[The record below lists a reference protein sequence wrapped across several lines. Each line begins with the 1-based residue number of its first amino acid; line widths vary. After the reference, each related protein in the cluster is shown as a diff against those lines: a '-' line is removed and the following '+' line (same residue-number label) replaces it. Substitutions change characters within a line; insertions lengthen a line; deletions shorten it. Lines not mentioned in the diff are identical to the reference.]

1 VLPDWHRRES
11 LPPHSEPI
19 ARAAR
24 LNRRD
29 DRRTA
34 RAGTD
39 AVHREGENLATH
51 RDRQRIRNGALC
63 RALTLLL
70 IALLA
75 FPAARPAGATNA
87 APAALG
93 EDNAPGATGATTFR
107 GQSLIVARRADG
119 GVWVRKTDGLWYSG
133 WSPLGGATDA
143 APAAASTET
152 FVAVFVRGTDGTLW
166 VRRSGD
172 GNEYEGWRALGD
184 RLASPPAAAASG
196 GQVHVFLRDER
207 GMIWQRNSTDGR
219 TFSAA
224 RPLGGPLA
232 AAPVAVTSATGVTLY
247 GQGTDGRRYTLDTRD
262 GAQATAWGD
271 WTGSGASAR
280 SASAAPT
287 GSAPLT
293 LDIGVNFIDP
303 SNWQTYQLP
312 AYTRLRPT
320 LAKFSMFYDG
330 YPATPVFGT
339 AQLDDAITAGARTII
354 LRTAETRT
362 DPDEVERQLNAPLPG
377 DGRSLLDYIRDR
389 GNDGSGVAF
398 WIEVGNEPDLA
409 GVNPLIAR
417 YSLLATVRD
426 LGPQYRASHPNLHW
440 MASLPT
446 ANGLRDSANPD
457 YRGLAYLDL
466 FLSDR
471 GDGLG
476 SVAARYDALGAHL
489 YGADTLEQPYPAL
502 REASDTRDCA
512 GANGDALCPDLVL
525 DRALSQTGLPIF
537 ITEAGI
543 NSAMRW
549 DLKARYYLDAM
560 YRMPARV
567 RGFALFTLSLDPE
580 WYAGASARCLRPSGA
595 SCTRYALDVDE
606 RGLIDPSFAG
616 ANTIGLCAQ
625 LGPGDAACV
634 PPCASTAAAENAALP
649 RSAVQRASCTVDAQ
663 GPPTPAPHPPEGRDR
678 TALLPAA
685 RARRW
690 RRGARYGDE
699 RMGIQR

>member
-1 VLPDWHRRES
+1 MV
-11 LPPHSEPI
+11 
-19 ARAAR
+19 
-24 LNRRD
+24 
-29 DRRTA
+29 
-34 RAGTD
+34 
-39 AVHREGENLATH
+39 
-51 RDRQRIRNGALC
+51 

-70 IALLA
+70 LVLLA
-75 FPAARPAGATNA
+75 LPTVSPAGAAGAVPA
-87 APAALG
+87 APD

-107 GQSLIVARRADG
+107 GQSLVVARRADG
-119 GVWVRKTDGLWYSG
+119 GVWLRKTDGLWYSG

-143 APAAASTET
+143 APAVASTAT
-152 FVAVFVRGTDGTLW
+152 FVAIFVRGSDGILR
-166 VRRSGD
+166 VRRSDD

-184 RLASPPAAAASG
+184 RLAAPPTAVASG
-196 GQVHVFLRDER
+196 GRVHVFLRDER
-207 GMIWQRNSTDGR
+207 GMIWQRSSTDGR

-224 RPLGGPLA
+224 RALGGPLA
-232 AAPVAVTSATGVTLY
+232 AAPVAVASEGGVTLY
-247 GQGTDGRRYTLDTRD
+247 GQGTDGRRYTLNTRD
-262 GAQATAWGD
+262 GAQATAWGS
-271 WTGSGASAR
+271 WTGSGGSAR
-280 SASAAPT
+280 ATDGAVT

-293 LDIGVNFIDP
+293 LDIGINFIDP
-303 SNWQTYQLP
+303 SNWQTYQIP

-320 LAKFSMFYDG
+320 LAKFSMFYDA
-330 YPATPVFGT
+330 YPTTPVFGT
-339 AQLDDAITAGARTII
+339 VQLDDAIGAGARTII

-362 DPDEVERQLNAPLPG
+362 GPDEVERQLNAPLPG

-409 GVNPLIAR
+409 GINPLVAR
-417 YSLLATVRD
+417 YSLLATIRD

-471 GDGLG
+471 GDNLG
-476 SVAARYDALGAHL
+476 SIATRYDALGVHI
-489 YGADTLEQPYPAL
+489 YGADTLEQSYPAL

-525 DRALSQTGLPIF
+525 DRALSQTVLPIF

-549 DLKARYYLDAM
+549 DLKARYYLAAM
-560 YRMPARV
+560 YRLPARV

-580 WYAGASARCLRPSGA
+580 WYAGTGARCLRPNGA

-606 RGLIDPSFAG
+606 RGLVDPSFAG

-634 PPCASTAAAENAALP
+634 PPCASAATAENAALP
-649 RSAVQRASCTVDAQ
+649 RSAVQRASCNVDAR
-663 GPPTPAPHPPEGRDR
+663 GPTTPTPNPPEGRDR
-678 TALLPAA
+678 ATLSPAP
-685 RARRW
+685 RTRRW
-690 RRGARYGDE
+690 RYGARRTGRDRSTRE
-699 RMGIQR
+699 R

>member
-1 VLPDWHRRES
+1 L
-11 LPPHSEPI
+11 
-19 ARAAR
+19 AR
-24 LNRRD
+24 
-29 DRRTA
+29 
-34 RAGTD
+34 
-39 AVHREGENLATH
+39 
-51 RDRQRIRNGALC
+51 QAL
-63 RALTLLL
+63 RLLL

-75 FPAARPAGATNA
+75 LSLTPTQATNA

-107 GQSLIVARRADG
+107 GQSLIFARRADG

-133 WSPLGGATDA
+133 WSPLGGATAA
-143 APAAASTET
+143 APAAASTEAY
-152 FVAVFVRGTDGTLW
+152 VAVFIRGTDGILW
-166 VRRSGD
+166 VRRSDD

-184 RLASPPAAAASG
+184 RLAAPPAAVASG
-196 GQVHVFLRDER
+196 GQIHVFLRDER
-207 GMIWQRNSTDGR
+207 GMIWQRSSADGS
-219 TFSAA
+219 TFSAPRA
-224 RPLGGPLA
+224 LGGPLA
-232 AAPVAVTSATGVTLY
+232 AAPVAVATATGVTLY

-262 GAQATAWGD
+262 GVRAADWGTWID
-271 WTGSGASAR
+271 SGASAR
-280 SASAAPT
+280 TASTVPS

-293 LDIGVNFIDP
+293 LDIGINFIDP
-303 SNWQTYQLP
+303 SNWQTYQIP
-312 AYTRLRPT
+312 AYSRLRPT

-330 YPATPVFGT
+330 YPTTPVFGT
-339 AQLDDAITAGARTII
+339 AQLDDAIATGARTII
-354 LRTAETRT
+354 LRTAETHT
-362 DPDEVERQLNAPLPG
+362 DPDEIERQLNAPLPG

-389 GNDGSGVAF
+389 GNDSSGSQF

-417 YSLLATVRD
+417 YRLLATIRD
-426 LGPQYRASHPNLHW
+426 LGPQYRASYPNLHW

-446 ANGLRDSANPD
+446 ANGLRDSSNPD

-476 SVAARYDALGAHL
+476 SIAARYDALGVHL
-489 YGADTLEQPYPAL
+489 YGADTLEQSYPAL
-502 REASDTRDCA
+502 REASDTGDCA

-525 DRALSQTGLPIF
+525 DRALSQTTLPIF

-606 RGLIDPSFAG
+606 HGIVDPSFAG

-625 LGPGDAACV
+625 LGPEDAACV
-634 PPCASTAAAENAALP
+634 PPCTGAAAAESAALP
-649 RSAVQRASCTVDAQ
+649 RSAVQRASCSVDAH
-663 GPPTPAPHPPEGRDR
+663 GPPVPAPSPPVGQERL
-678 TALLPAA
+678 AACPAA
-685 RARRW
+685 RGRR
-690 RRGARYGDE
+690 RPGTRDIIPALT
-699 RMGIQR
+699 

>member
-1 VLPDWHRRES
+1 ML
-11 LPPHSEPI
+11 
-19 ARAAR
+19 
-24 LNRRD
+24 
-29 DRRTA
+29 RT
-34 RAGTD
+34 
-39 AVHREGENLATH
+39 LA
-51 RDRQRIRNGALC
+51 
-63 RALTLLL
+63 LLL
-70 IALLA
+70 LVLLA
-75 FPAARPAGATNA
+75 LPMPAPAGATGA

-107 GQSLIVARRADG
+107 GQNLIVARRADG

-143 APAAASTET
+143 APAAASTAT
-152 FVAVFVRGTDGTLW
+152 FVAVFIRGTDGGLW
-166 VRRSGD
+166 VRRSDD
-172 GNEYEGWRALGD
+172 GNAYEGWRSLGD
-184 RLASPPAAAASG
+184 HLAAPPAAVASG
-196 GQVHVFLRDER
+196 GQVHVFLRDAS
-207 GMIWQRNSTDGR
+207 GLIWQRSSADGR
-219 TFSAA
+219 TFSAPRA
-224 RPLGGPLA
+224 LGGPLA
-232 AAPVAVTSATGVTLY
+232 AAPVAVASAVGVTLY
-247 GQGTDGRRYTLDTRD
+247 GQGIDGRRYTLTPRD
-262 GAQATAWGD
+262 GAQAADWGD
-271 WTGSGASAR
+271 WTGDGANAR
-280 SASAAPT
+280 TASAAPT
-287 GSAPLT
+287 GTAPLT
-293 LDIGVNFIDP
+293 LDIGINFIDP
-303 SNWQTYQLP
+303 SNWQSYQLP

-330 YPATPVFGT
+330 YPTTPVFGT
-339 AQLDDAITAGARTII
+339 AQLDDAIAAGARTII

-362 DPDEVERQLNAPLPG
+362 APDEVTRQLDAPLPG
-377 DGRSLLDYIRDR
+377 DGRSLLGYIRDR

-409 GVNPLIAR
+409 GVSPLVAR
-417 YSLLATVRD
+417 YGLLATIRD
-426 LGPQYRASHPNLHW
+426 LGPRYRASHPNLHW

-446 ANGLRDSANPD
+446 ANGLRGSAIPE

-466 FLSDR
+466 FLSDQ

-476 SVAARYDALGAHL
+476 SIAARYDALGVHL
-489 YGADTLEQPYPAL
+489 YGADTLEQSYPAL

-525 DRALSQTGLPIF
+525 DRALSQTALPIF

-560 YRMPARV
+560 YRLPARV

-606 RGLIDPSFAG
+606 RGLVDPSFAG

-634 PPCASTAAAENAALP
+634 PPCTSAAAAENAALP
-649 RSAVQRASCTVDAQ
+649 RSAVQRAACTVDARK
-663 GPPTPAPHPPEGRDR
+663 PTPPPQSPPQGRDGIAFLTTMR
-678 TALLPAA
+678 T
-685 RARRW
+685 RRW
-690 RRGARYGDE
+690 RAGVPVGRATRGNTPR
-699 RMGIQR
+699 R